1 MFKRPGKKLKTLAK
15 VLFVL
20 LVIIPVLL
28 GLVLI
33 FGAGFIPE
41 EITQS
46 AGIQPGISTIIAGI
60 LVILIGFLNA
70 WLHTILLYTIG
81 EISDDLEIMRRATV
95 MIYHKL
101 EEDKVEEPKQVKDA
115 VQDVLSNISD
125 LDELDD

>member
-95 MIYHKL
+95 MIYHQL